1 MLTANDLDDREKL
14 GKAISVIDHKK
25 LTSLCLDLAESLN
38 EIYSSLYEDDL
49 DNKFT
54 LITRAWI
61 NEPTERNKEK
71 ALDFAEASRGYCRIA
86 SGEAGRHYNE
96 HNFNH
101 YLSCASILECC
112 YAALMTIKKD
122 NKYVIWCIREYI
134 LAREMIARDLDQD
147 DKEEYVNSFK
157 DGLVEK
163 LNEMK
168 ERHDQ
173 QVDSADGY
181 VADNQPYIPN
191 VSQSDLD
198 KAEKALNDKGIFNE
212 SDFDQP
218 YTPQVGEECEYETT
232 FFSLD
237 KSNSGKCKIIAYH
250 NDRVWI
256 DMADGGEAVINM
268 KVIEFRPLKTER
280 DKLLEQA
287 VSNFSESELAIEENI
302 KATCYRLIDAGWRPT
317 ND

>member
-1 MLTANDLDDREKL
+1 MDIFNR
-14 GKAISVIDHKK
+14 GV
-25 LTSLCLDLAESLN
+25 
-38 EIYSSLYEDDL
+38 
-49 DNKFT
+49 
-54 LITRAWI
+54 
-61 NEPTERNKEK
+61 RNKMLSKIEQHTFSDDQLSVNTLNPSLGCELSMYMPRVFYK
-71 ALDFAEASRGYCRIA
+71 GSDDEIEFFIDKDDAIALC
-86 SGEAGRHYNE
+86 E
-96 HNFNH
+96 HFE
-101 YLSCASILECC
+101 LLP
-112 YAALMTIKKD
+112 
-122 NKYVIWCIREYI
+122 
-134 LAREMIARDLDQD
+134 
-147 DKEEYVNSFK
+147 
-157 DGLVEK
+157 
-163 LNEMK
+163 K

-173 QVDSADGY
+173 QVDSADSY
-181 VADNQPYIPN
+181 
-191 VSQSDLD
+191 
-198 KAEKALNDKGIFNE
+198 NE
-212 SDFDQP
+212 SLNNIKQELCEEAMKKVTIGYQEEKP

-317 ND
+317 NDY

>member
-134 LAREMIARDLDQD
+134 LAREMIVRDLDQD

-173 QVDSADGY
+173 QVDSG
-181 VADNQPYIPN
+181 DNYDDVLEPPVGM
-191 VSQSDLD
+191 VSFQ
-198 KAEKALNDKGIFNE
+198 AE
-212 SDFDQP
+212 QP
-218 YTPQVGEECEYETT
+218 YTPEVGEECEVIFHKDDDPTWFEIT
-232 FFSLD
+232 FIAILGD
-237 KSNSGKCKIIAYH
+237 KLVFK
-250 NDRVWI
+250 
-256 DMADGGEAVINM
+256 DGGEL
-268 KVIEFRPLKTER
+268 KESHYGGFEFRKLKTER
-280 DKLLEQA
+280 DKLLEHA

>member
-1 MLTANDLDDREKL
+1 MGSKNRKHLIWIYQRLESIHRENINSDYMIKFKEIIDD
-14 GKAISVIDHKK
+14 
-25 LTSLCLDLAESLN
+25 
-38 EIYSSLYEDDL
+38 
-49 DNKFT
+49 
-54 LITRAWI
+54 
-61 NEPTERNKEK
+61 
-71 ALDFAEASRGYCRIA
+71 
-86 SGEAGRHYNE
+86 
-96 HNFNH
+96 
-101 YLSCASILECC
+101 
-112 YAALMTIKKD
+112 MTK
-122 NKYVIWCIREYI
+122 
-134 LAREMIARDLDQD
+134 
-147 DKEEYVNSFK
+147 
-157 DGLVEK
+157 
-163 LNEMK
+163 K

-173 QVDSADGY
+173 QVDSG
-181 VADNQPYIPN
+181 DNYDEVLESPVGMISYQE
-191 VSQSDLD
+191 
-198 KAEKALNDKGIFNE
+198 EK
-212 SDFDQP
+212 P

-317 ND
+317 NDY